1 MISGGKDMDIK
12 PFTRDSEAY
21 RKAFANLLIACFP
34 HCYADCSV
42 DKVEEYLSKDRIALM
57 AIVDGRLAGF
67 VGATPHYGVTGWE
80 LHPLA
85 VFPEFQGLGIGS
97 ALVKALESDVLK
109 RGGITLY
116 LGTDDEFDKTSLSN
130 TDLYEHLWEQIENI
144 RNLKKHP
151 YEFYQ
156 KQGFQI
162 VGVLPDVNGLGKP
175 DIYMAKRLI
184 ALKQN

>member
-1 MISGGKDMDIK
+1 MDIS
-12 PFTRDSEAY
+12 PFERSNFAY
-21 RKAFANLLIACFP
+21 RQELADLLTACFP
-34 HCYADCSV
+34 HCYSDSAMEE
-42 DKVEEYLSKDRIALM
+42 VEECLSEDRVALM
-57 AIVDGRLAGF
+57 AWTGGRLVGF
-67 VGATPHYGVTGWE
+67 VGAAPHYGVTGWE

-85 VFPEFQGLGIGS
+85 VFPEYQGQGIGK
-97 ALVKALESDVLK
+97 ALVKALEAEVFK

-116 LGTDDEFDKTSLSN
+116 LGTDDEFDKTSLAGVN
-130 TDLYEHLWEQIENI
+130 LYDHLWERIASI

-162 VGVLPDVNGLGKP
+162 VGVLPDVNGYGKP

-184 ALKQN
+184 APKQD